1 MVIFQIFIKENRGSF
16 STCLSKLRFFGKP
29 THSVVVCVVV
39 DAYSKS
45 IDGIKLWEQ
54 SMCHVDA
61 VPCANFNTSVHLQ
74 SGNYLN
80 KHAQPI

>member
-1 MVIFQIFIKENRGSF
+1 MFNRLLYVILDMVIFQIFIKENRGSF

-45 IDGIKLWEQ
+45 IDGIKK
-54 SMCHVDA
+54 
-61 VPCANFNTSVHLQ
+61 SVE
-74 SGNYLN
+74 
-80 KHAQPI
+80 